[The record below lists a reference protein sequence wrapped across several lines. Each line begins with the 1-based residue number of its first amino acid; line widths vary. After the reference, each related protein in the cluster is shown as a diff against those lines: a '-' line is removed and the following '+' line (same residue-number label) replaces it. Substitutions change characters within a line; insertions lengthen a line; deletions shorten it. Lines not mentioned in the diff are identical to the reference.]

1 MTRWAALP
9 ALAAALLFVTLLNLT
24 PIHSSDFWI
33 QLAVGREIDA
43 TGEIPRSVLFAYG
56 DVRDN
61 EFVAHEWLPSLIAY
75 RLYDAAGYTGAVVA
89 KCGLALAIFGLA
101 LLLAWQAQRNL
112 IVAIGSAAFCML
124 ALNGRTRMRP
134 ELYAYGFLM
143 LELLL
148 LEAFRRRAQ
157 LGWLLGLI
165 PVAVAWANFHGSFL
179 VGLTLAPMTLLG
191 VVIDDRQRRP
201 RPASPERLRERLR
214 GCYLPLAGI
223 SIALVIASLAT
234 PHGLRLFT
242 HALEL
247 GANAY
252 FRENILEWFPTF
264 HPAFESQPFFRI
276 YLIGGVLIAV
286 SALVGARRLGAVW
299 WIRLVFFGALSTFA
313 IRHTGWI
320 ALVAVAP
327 LAICWGPRLD
337 SGPARL
343 RSAVVLTVLLCAASA
358 LVGSVGNVRG
368 LSPGFER
375 GSPLGDGALAHLR
388 EDGASGNV
396 FNAYNLGD
404 ELVFHFY
411 PELRVAMDSRADAY
425 GVDHYQRYITLSGRS
440 LRRLAP
446 PEALLA
452 HLERYDIRTIV
463 TRPYNLRNWKS
474 KGTIEAL
481 DAAGWRPT
489 YHDDDNVVLRRL
501 PDSS

>member
-43 TGEIPRSVLFAYG
+43 TGEIPRSVRFAYG

-61 EFVAHEWLPSLIAY
+61 EFVAHEWLPSLMAY
-75 RLYDAAGYTGAVVA
+75 RLYDVAGYTGAVVA
-89 KCGLALAIFGLA
+89 KCGIALAIFGLA
-101 LLLAWQAQRNL
+101 LLLAWQAQGNL
-112 IVAIGSAAFCML
+112 VVAIGSAAFCLL

-134 ELYAYGFLM
+134 ELYAYVFLM

-148 LEAFRRRAQ
+148 LEMFRRRAQ
-157 LGWLLGLI
+157 WGWLLALI
-165 PVAVAWANFHGSFL
+165 PVAIAWANFHGSFL

-191 VVIDDRQRRP
+191 VVIDDRVRRP
-201 RPASPERLRERLR
+201 RPAFSERLR
-214 GCYLPLAGI
+214 GAYLPLAGI
-223 SIALVIASLAT
+223 SIALGIASLAT

-247 GANAY
+247 GANPY

-276 YLIGGVLIAV
+276 YLIGSVLIAV
-286 SALVGARRLGAVW
+286 SVLVGARRVGAVW
-299 WIRLVFFGALSTFA
+299 WIRLLFFGALSTFA

-327 LAICWGPRLD
+327 LAIVWGPLLD
-337 SGPARL
+337 SSRARL
-343 RSAVVLTVLLCAASA
+343 RSAAVLTVVLCAASA
-358 LVGSVGNVRG
+358 LVWSVGNVRG
-368 LSPGFER
+368 LAPGFDR
-375 GSPLGDGALAHLR
+375 ASPLGEGALAHLR
-388 EDGASGNV
+388 EDGVSGNV

-411 PELRVAMDSRADAY
+411 PEVRVAMDSRADAY

-440 LRRLAP
+440 LRRLAA
-446 PEALLA
+446 PEVLLT
-452 HLERYDIRTIV
+452 HLERYEIRTIV

-501 PDSS
+501 PSSS